1 MKLKLNLHTDAQVV
15 DTGIDYNKNRFR
27 YNFKIYYSVKFILFV
42 VVLDD
47 IQNPWISKKSD
58 AAIVTESLNC

>member
-1 MKLKLNLHTDAQVV
+1 MKLRLNLHTDAQVV
-15 DTGIDYNKNRFR
+15 DTGIDYNKHRFR
-27 YNFKIYYSVKFILFV
+27 YISKIYCSIKFILFV

-58 AAIVTESLNC
+58 AAIVTENLSC